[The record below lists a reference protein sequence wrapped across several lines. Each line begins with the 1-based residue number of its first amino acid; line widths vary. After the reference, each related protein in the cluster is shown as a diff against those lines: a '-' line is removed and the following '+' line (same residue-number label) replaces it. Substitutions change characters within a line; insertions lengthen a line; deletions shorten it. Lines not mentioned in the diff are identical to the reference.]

1 MASDPRRPMPAW
13 LARLWPRG
21 ENLQRVLRLMKVL
34 EPMDAQALASFL
46 RDHAQVYR
54 LPAECARSRS
64 RAA

>member
-34 EPMDAQALASFL
+34 EPMDARALAGFL
-46 RDHAQVYR
+46 RDHARAYQ

>member
-34 EPMDAQALASFL
+34 EPRDAQVLASFL
-46 RDHAQVYR
+46 RDHARIYQ
-54 LPAECARSRS
+54 LPADCVRSRS